1 MAQLTEQE
9 IFDCIGTNAKLAA
22 EHCELLAR
30 EKRKG
35 TNYDLLRKELK
46 LIEGACRQAAYFR
59 QDARW
64 LPIGL
69 MMEEAHS
76 RAGEWLRGVRDP
88 ITRNRKK
95 IPEGTLH
102 PLFMKLA
109 ENLRALHRQMEDLR
123 TKATGRVGMILPKLQ
138 AAPHRDTVP
147 VGYTKSMGGVLIPE
161 SVGAA

>member
-1 MAQLTEQE
+1 MGQLTEQE
-9 IFDCIGTNAKLAA
+9 VFDCIGTNAKLAA
-22 EHCELLAR
+22 EHCEALAR

-35 TNYDLLRKELK
+35 LNYDMLRKELK

-69 MMEEAHS
+69 MMEEAHN

-109 ENLRALHRQMEDLR
+109 ENLRALHRQMDELR
-123 TKATGRVGMILPKLQ
+123 TKATGRVGMILPKPL

-161 SVGAA
+161 SIGAA